1 MFRGLPTP
9 AQFFDEEIPRLVERG
24 GASSERRADV
34 IFEIVG
40 PEGGRWC
47 LHLGKQPSA
56 ERVDPWVQ
64 GQLLVRMDEA
74 LFPSFLDASLELEPA
89 ISDGR
94 LALAGDVDL
103 LGDLAEM
110 WNEPMSQVSLRAK
123 KDRES

>member
-1 MFRGLPTP
+1 
-9 AQFFDEEIPRLVERG
+9 
-24 GASSERRADV
+24 
-34 IFEIVG
+34 
-40 PEGGRWC
+40 
-47 LHLGKQPSA
+47 
-56 ERVDPWVQ
+56 
-64 GQLLVRMDEA
+64 MDEA